1 MFTGCNDCL
10 QVVMDRLQVVM
21 DCVQV
26 VMDCV
31 QVCMLGATL
40 LVISVT

>member
-1 MFTGCNDCL
+1 
-10 QVVMDRLQVVM
+10 MDRLQVVM

-40 LVISVT
+40 LVISVM

>member
-1 MFTGCNDCL
+1 MDC
-10 QVVMDRLQVVM
+10 VQVVM

-40 LVISVT
+40 LVISVM